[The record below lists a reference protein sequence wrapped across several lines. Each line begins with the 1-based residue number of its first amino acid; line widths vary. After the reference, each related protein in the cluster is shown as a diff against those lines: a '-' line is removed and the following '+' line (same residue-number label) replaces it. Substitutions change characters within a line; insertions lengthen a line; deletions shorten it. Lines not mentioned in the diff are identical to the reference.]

1 VPPHT
6 PPQIIVYAGERHL
19 AVDQGLAALAAGRVP
34 FYQRD
39 QDLLRICLIKLKLSN
54 GDDVRVPAVSIVT
67 LPMLMRA
74 LSRCATWC
82 KFNDK
87 NKLVRI
93 DHPQPS
99 APREIGASST
109 SRASD
114 GQP

>member
-74 LSRCATWC
+74 LSRQHA
-82 KFNDK
+82 DD
-87 NKLVRI
+87 R
-93 DHPQPS
+93 
-99 APREIGASST
+99 GAA
-109 SRASD
+109 RHD
-114 GQP
+114 GGGADARHYQA